1 VNASTLD
8 LVIAAAMLVG
18 LAGTV
23 VPFLPGLPIIVVA
36 ALVWVVADGADPGR
50 WAVFAVV
57 TAIAIAGIA
66 IGSALPARRASRAG
80 ASRWIVVAGAIG
92 LVLGAITIPLIGAL
106 IGWPLGVFAA
116 SWLTTRDLG
125 RAWAMTRATIAGVG
139 LGTAVQFGAGVLAV
153 GTWAVAAWR
162 W

>member
-1 VNASTLD
+1 VNLSTLD
-8 LVIAAAMLVG
+8 VVIAAAMLVG
-18 LAGTV
+18 LVGTV

-50 WAVFAVV
+50 WAIFAVV
-57 TAIAIAGIA
+57 TVIAVVGIA
-66 IGSALPARRASRAG
+66 VGSALPARRASRAG

-92 LVLGAITIPLIGAL
+92 LVVGAITIPVVGAL

-116 SWLTTRDLG
+116 SWLATRNLG
-125 RAWAMTRATIAGVG
+125 RAWTMTHATMVGVG
-139 LGTAVQFGAGVLAV
+139 LGTAVQLGAGVLAV